1 MKLKSAAI
9 AGLWLALLLP
19 LSSQGRTKPGLPDF
33 LTAPAE
39 KTGRKCVFFMFGH
52 YDDDSVI
59 SGTIN
64 MFVREGFEV
73 HSVYVTSAGM
83 GNVLWGTTTSRKE
96 EMQRAVDLE
105 GVPRQNRH
113 ILDVPDRQAV
123 RHLPEIM
130 DQVTALVA
138 RYKPSLLITCAY
150 EGGHWD
156 HDASCLAGFVAAKRT
171 GLDITRF
178 EFPTYNAAGP
188 KIQPYQMNHFIKS
201 YGPTLYVIP
210 DREAWKVRRQVRYAY
225 QSQWFLMLPEGL
237 IFAYRHL
244 LGRGE
249 PVRQTPDYNFLEP
262 PHPGTEMVSRSVGAL
277 KGHPFSEWH
286 DAVASLPE
294 FAESKK

>member
-1 MKLKSAAI
+1 MKLKFWAS
-9 AGLWLALLLP
+9 AGLLLALLTP
-19 LSSQGRTKPGLPDF
+19 LCSQGKTKAGLPDY
-33 LTAPAE
+33 LTAPGE

-52 YDDDSVI
+52 YDDDSAI

-64 MFVREGFEV
+64 MFVRAGWEV

-96 EMQRAVDLE
+96 EMMRSVDFE

-113 ILDVPDRQAV
+113 ILEVPDRQAV
-123 RHLPEIM
+123 KHLPEIM

-138 RYKPSLLITCAY
+138 KYQPSLIITCAY

-156 HDASCLAGFVAAKRT
+156 HDASCVAGDVAMKRT
-171 GLDITRF
+171 GLLITRY
-178 EFPTYNAAGP
+178 EIPTYNAAGP

-201 YGPTLYVIP
+201 YGPTQYVIP
-210 DREAWKVRRQVRYAY
+210 DREGWKVRRQVRYAY
-225 QSQWFLMLPEGL
+225 QSQWFLMVPEGI
-237 IFAYRHL
+237 IFACRHL

-249 PVRQTPDYNFLEP
+249 PIRQTPDYNFLEP

-294 FAESKK
+294 FQKGK